1 MLQTFPKEKKEKNL
15 IDKILRILIVGLM
28 LMIVVLLIDATGTL
42 AQIYEKEYKEWPESW
57 ILKPIAE
64 WYDGKKEDIALRHS
78 I

>member
-1 MLQTFPKEKKEKNL
+1 MLQTFQEEKKEKNL
-15 IDKILRILIVGLM
+15 IDKILRILIIGLM

-42 AQIYEKEYKEWPESW
+42 AQIYEKEYEEWPESW